1 MSKSR
6 DVLFIPLLALFIGAF
21 LIQDRAFTS
30 RPVSLQALPP
40 YPAIKAATGYLYR
53 VTAEIFF
60 VQSAVFI
67 GGLKPGVDHHA
78 YAPTLAHNY
87 LQTAALYPKF
97 TDVYYYAQAHLPHIG
112 TDLAETTNEIHEI
125 GKNANEQNLIIHFF
139 QGFNSFRYL
148 ENPLLASEIFQEASK
163 LPEAPPLFSRL
174 AIILAAEGGQLEAAI
189 ISLKALLNDPKAD
202 DATKHRYFEELVMFT
217 DALTV
222 QEAVKKFKT
231 QKGTYP
237 QALEQLV
244 PEYIPALPTFGT
256 AFVLTWKAPNVGL
269 KRP

>member
-1 MSKSR
+1 MR
-6 DVLFIPLLALFIGAF
+6 LRLLFLFPAIAVYCMVFLQQEKLNQEVVSNLQPIPSAPF
-21 LIQDRAFTS
+21 
-30 RPVSLQALPP
+30 LQAT
-40 YPAIKAATGYLYR
+40 TGYLR
-53 VTAEIFF
+53 QLVAEIFF
-60 VQSAVFI
+60 IQSSVYL
-67 GGLKPGVDHHA
+67 GGVKSGTDPKL
-78 YAPTLAHNY
+78 YAAALAHNY
-87 LQTAALYPKF
+87 KQITSLYPAF
-97 TDVYYYAQAHLPHIG
+97 YDPYFYSQSYLAAVSPEYAKAANDILAIG
-112 TDLAETTNEIHEI
+112 RKAYPEN
-125 GKNANEQNLIIHFF
+125 IIYPFF
-139 QGFNSFRYL
+139 QGFNLFRYL
-148 ENPLLASEIFQEASK
+148 DEPLEASKVFQEASL
-163 LPEAPPLFSRL
+163 LPKAPPLFTRL